1 MERIVTVLIVDDEA
15 SIVES
20 LTGIVS
26 DEGYVTASA
35 GSGEEALAV
44 IEQEQIDIVLMDIW
58 MPGMDGIE
66 TLKRIKE
73 LYPHLPVIMI
83 SGHGNIDTAVQATKL
98 GAFDF
103 IEKPPSYDKI
113 VLALKNALLLS
124 QLEKENEILR
134 QQSIGYQEITG
145 SSVLIRELKDVI
157 ERVAPT
163 DAWVL
168 ILGEHGTGKEL
179 VAQAIHRNSQ
189 RAQKPMIEVNC
200 AAIPEELIES
210 ELFGHEK
217 GAFTGANTAK
227 RGKFDLAN
235 GSTLFLD
242 EIADMSLKTQAKI
255 LRILQEQKY
264 ERVGGSKTISVDVRV
279 LAATNKNLEDEI
291 RKGTFREDLYW
302 RLNVVPINTPPLRD
316 RREDIGELVSEFVKI
331 LSAKGLADKHF
342 TDQAI
347 DYMKQHHWPG
357 NVRELRNFVERAL
370 IMSHDSDVRSELV
383 CQMLQITGKSA
394 PAASTQENF
403 GAKDDDRNTDTGATK
418 NMYGF
423 ADHFR
428 MLSFKDAKKEFEKL
442 YLTTVVAENKGNIS
456 KTAETIGMER
466 SHLHKKLK
474 SFE

>member
-1 MERIVTVLIVDDEA
+1 MEKTVTVLIVDDEV

-26 DEGYVTASA
+26 DEGYAALSA
-35 GSGEEALAV
+35 HSGEEALTI
-44 IEQEQIDIVLMDIW
+44 IEQEQVDIVLMDIW
-58 MPGMDGIE
+58 MPGLDGIE
-66 TLKRIKE
+66 TLERIKE
-73 LYPHLPVIMI
+73 SHPHLPVIMI

-113 VLALKNALLLS
+113 VLSLKNAMLLS
-124 QLEKENEILR
+124 QLEKENAILR
-134 QQSIGYQEITG
+134 QQTSSDQEITG
-145 SSVLIRELKDVI
+145 SSPKISELKAVI

-179 VAQAIHRNSQ
+179 VAQSLHRKSQ
-189 RAQKPMIEVNC
+189 RSQKPMIEVNC

-217 GAFTGANTAK
+217 GAFTGANASK
-227 RGKFDLAN
+227 RGTFDLAN

-255 LRILQEQKY
+255 LRILQEQKF

-279 LAATNKNLEDEI
+279 LAATNKNLADEI
-291 RKGTFREDLYW
+291 ASGNFREDLYW

-316 RREDIGELVSEFVKI
+316 RLEDIEELVENFVR
-331 LSAKGLADKHF
+331 LFALKGLPEKVF
-342 TDQAI
+342 TKQAI
-347 DYMKQHHWPG
+347 KLMKQHDWPG
-357 NVRELRNFVERAL
+357 NVRELRNFIERVV
-370 IMSHDSDVRSELV
+370 IMSPENEVKPELI
-383 CQMLQITGKSA
+383 CQMLSISLDAKQQVAAERTYVTNRPGDSSVAETSDFIERLKKS
-394 PAASTQENF
+394 
-403 GAKDDDRNTDTGATK
+403 
-418 NMYGF
+418 
-423 ADHFR
+423 
-428 MLSFKDAKKEFEKL
+428 SFKDAKKEFEKL
-442 YLTTVVAENKGNIS
+442 YFNLVIEENRGNIS
-456 KTAETIGMER
+456 KTAEKIGMER

-474 SFE
+474 SFETD

>member
-1 MERIVTVLIVDDEA
+1 MERTITVLIVDDEA

-20 LTGIVS
+20 LTGIVC
-26 DEGYVTASA
+26 DEGYAAVNA
-35 GSGEEALAV
+35 GDGEEALA
-44 IEQEQIDIVLMDIW
+44 IIDQEQVDIVLMDIW
-58 MPGMDGIE
+58 MPGIDGIE

-113 VLALKNALLLS
+113 VLSLKNALLLS
-124 QLEKENEILR
+124 QLERENEILR
-134 QQSIGYQEITG
+134 QQTHGHQEITG
-145 SSVLIRELKDVI
+145 SSVLVRELKDVI

-179 VAQAIHRNSQ
+179 VAQAIHRQSHRSHN
-189 RAQKPMIEVNC
+189 PMIEVNC

-217 GAFTGANTAK
+217 GAFTGANDAK

-264 ERVGGSKTISVDVRV
+264 ERVGGSKTLSVDVRV

-291 RKGTFREDLYW
+291 KRGTFREDLYW

-316 RREDIGELVSEFVKI
+316 RREDIGELVAQFVKI
-331 LSAKGLADKHF
+331 LSAKGLADKRF
-342 TDQAI
+342 TDQAVE
-347 DYMKQHHWPG
+347 YMKQHHWPG
-357 NVRELRNFVERAL
+357 NVRELKNFVERAL
-370 IMSHDSDVRSELV
+370 IMSPDDVVKSELV
-383 CQMLQITGKSA
+383 CQMLQISGS
-394 PAASTQENF
+394 SGVLSGGQEDLTTTSDESESDDEIRNDLQGFTEHFTMLNF
-403 GAKDDDRNTDTGATK
+403 KE
-418 NMYGF
+418 
-423 ADHFR
+423 
-428 MLSFKDAKKEFEKL
+428 AKKEFEKL
-442 YLTTVVAENKGNIS
+442 YLTAVVAENNGNIS
-456 KTAETIGMER
+456 KTAEIIGMER